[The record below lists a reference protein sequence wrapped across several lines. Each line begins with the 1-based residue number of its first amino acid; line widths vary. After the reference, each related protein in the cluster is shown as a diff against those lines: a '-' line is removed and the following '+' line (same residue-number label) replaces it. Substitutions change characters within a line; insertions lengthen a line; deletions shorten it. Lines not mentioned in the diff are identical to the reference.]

1 MWEIVALLLVCP
13 ILGGLPV
20 IDWIHFAFTGERLAK
35 RGTGNISVSAAFYHG
50 GRWVGILA
58 VLSEAAKG
66 IGVVLLA
73 RSLFPEEPAWEVG
86 ALVLL
91 VIGRY
96 WIGRGAGV
104 TNVVWGY
111 IVHDWRVA
119 FLIALIGGIGFT
131 VLRERHL
138 GRLGILVLI
147 PVITGLLHPHDP
159 ARLLAALALSL
170 LIGWIY
176 YRIPDDLDL
185 PTSSAQRESRQLF
198 RFFRGDRAILTL
210 DQDLQPTSVGGKAAT
225 LAQLRRWGYP
235 VPEGWVLP
243 PGDDP
248 APLIDLLDPAQD
260 YPLVVR
266 SSAIG
271 EDSES
276 ASAAGQYDSILNVT
290 TKAELQRAIAQ
301 CQASYN
307 QPSAVRYRSD
317 RQVPDQ
323 AMAVLIQVQIKGVFS
338 GVAFSRDPIDRQ
350 GDAVLVEA
358 LPGAASQIVSGRVT
372 PETYRVAVATTA
384 PVSAAASEKS
394 MDHHPSP
401 DWLLPDSLTLPVVG
415 EGNIPPRL
423 IQQVAY
429 LTRQIENR
437 YHGIPQ
443 DVEWS
448 FDGQTLWVLQARPI
462 TTLLPIWTRK
472 IAAEVI
478 PGFIRPL
485 TWSINQPLTCGVWGE
500 IFSLVLGDRA
510 RGLDFSQTAT
520 LHHSVAY
527 FNATLLGAIFNRMG
541 LPAESLEFLTRGAK
555 FSRPPLQST
564 LQAIPGLLRLLSR
577 EWLLREDFDQARQ
590 QAFDPYLKQLAQ
602 SPPNTLTAEAL
613 LGRVEQTLDI
623 LKQVTYYNIL
633 APLSVSFRQ
642 AIFRVKDED
651 MDYSRAPEVAALH
664 SLQALAA
671 NSRSLLPTLGNQQQS
686 RSMIFATLGENTD
699 GQAILSQL
707 DRFLAEYGYLSEV
720 ATDIAVP
727 TWSEDPRP
735 VRELFV
741 RFLHQRTRPR
751 QREAVDRSQQGWKV
765 RRVQHRLD
773 LRAEVAEKYN
783 RLLADLRWSLVA
795 LEQIWLSHQR
805 LQQPGD
811 VFFLEI
817 DEVRRLVASG
827 DDPLW
832 ERVPRLVEQRRS
844 QWAEDSRVAN
854 IPILVYGN
862 EPPKATQFSLPPL
875 AEGEGVQ
882 LRGIGASPGQAI
894 GQVVI
899 LDSLYSAV
907 EVDKDTILV
916 VPYTDSGWAA
926 RLAQAGGLI
935 AEVGGRLSHG
945 AIIARE
951 YGIPAVMDVQ
961 NARQLLKNGQRVQID
976 GQQGTVTILP
986 G

>member
-1 MWEIVALLLVCP
+1 M
-13 ILGGLPV
+13 
-20 IDWIHFAFTGERLAK
+20 IDWIHFAFTGQRLAK
-35 RGTGNISVSAAFYHG
+35 QGTGNVSVSAAFYHG
-50 GRWVGILA
+50 GRWVGVLA

-66 IGVVLLA
+66 IAAVLLA
-73 RSLFPEEPAWEVG
+73 RSLFPQQPAWEIG
-86 ALVLL
+86 ALILL

-96 WIGRGAGV
+96 WISRGAGV

-111 IVHDWRVA
+111 IVYDWRA
-119 FLIALIGGIGFT
+119 SFLIALIGGIGFT
-131 VLRERHL
+131 ILRERHL

-147 PVITGLLHPHDP
+147 PVVTGLLHPYDS

-170 LIGWIY
+170 LISWIY
-176 YRIPDDLDL
+176 YRMPDDLDL
-185 PTSSAQRESRQLF
+185 PTNSAQADSRRLF
-198 RFFRGDRAILTL
+198 QFFRGDRAVLTL
-210 DQDLQPTSVGGKAAT
+210 DQDLQASSVGQKAAN

-243 PGDDP
+243 PGDDA
-248 APLIDLLDPAQD
+248 APLINLLNPSEDE
-260 YPLVVR
+260 PLVVR

-271 EDSES
+271 EDSET

-290 TKAELQRAIAQ
+290 NKADLQRAIAQ

-307 QPSAVRYRSD
+307 QPSAVQYRRD
-317 RQVPDQ
+317 RRVPGE
-323 AMAVLIQVQIKGVFS
+323 AMAVLIQSQVKGAFS
-338 GVAFSRDPIDRQ
+338 GVAFSRDPISRQ

-358 LPGAASQIVSGRVT
+358 LPGPTTQIVSGRVT
-372 PETYRVAVATTA
+372 PETYRVL
-384 PVSAAASEKS
+384 VSANTGSPEVSSSKADETL
-394 MDHHPSP
+394 P
-401 DWLLPDSLTLPVVG
+401 DWALPEAVTLPITG
-415 EGNIPPRL
+415 EGNLPPRL

-429 LTRQIENR
+429 LTRQLENR

-500 IFSLVLGDRA
+500 IFSLVLGDRSQ
-510 RGLDFSQTAT
+510 GLDFSQTAT

-527 FNATLLGAIFNRMG
+527 FNATLLGTIFNRMG

-555 FSRPPLQST
+555 FNRPPLRST
-564 LQAIPGLLRLLSR
+564 LGAIPGLLRLLSR
-577 EWLLREDFDQARQ
+577 EWLLQEDFDQACQ
-590 QAFDPYLKQLAQ
+590 QIFTPYLNQLSQ
-602 SPPNTLTAEAL
+602 SPPDSLTAEAL
-613 LGRVEQTLDI
+613 LGRIEQTLAI
-623 LKQVTYYNIL
+623 LRQVTYYNIF
-633 APLSVSFRQ
+633 APLSASFRQ
-642 AIFRVKDED
+642 TIFRVKDD
-651 MDYSRAPEVAALH
+651 DLDYSRAPEVAALH
-664 SLQALAA
+664 ALQALAA
-671 NSRSLLPTLGNQQQS
+671 NSRSLLPDLGNQQQS

-699 GQAILSQL
+699 GQAILNQL
-707 DRFLAEYGYLSEV
+707 DQFLSEYGYLSEV

-727 TWSEDPRP
+727 TWAEDPRP

-741 RFLHQRTRPR
+741 QFLHRRTRPP

-765 RRVQHRLD
+765 RQVQRRLD
-773 LRAEVAEKYN
+773 LKAEVAEIYN
-783 RLLADLRWSLVA
+783 RLLADLRCSFVA
-795 LEQIWLSHQR
+795 LEQLWLRCQR

-811 VFFLEI
+811 IFFLEF
-817 DEVRRLVASG
+817 DEVQQLVAA
-827 DDPLW
+827 DDAPLW
-832 ERVPRLVEQRRS
+832 DIVPRLVERRRS
-844 QWAEDSRVAN
+844 QWSADCQVAV
-854 IPILVYGN
+854 IPNLTYGN
-862 EPPKATQFSLPPL
+862 EPPAVMKVNFFEEMP
-875 AEGEGVQ
+875 EGEGVQ

-899 LDSLYSAV
+899 LNNLYSPT
-907 EVDKDTILV
+907 ELDKDTILV
-916 VPYTDSGWAA
+916 VPYTDSGWAT

-961 NARQLLKNGQRVQID
+961 NARQVLKNGQRVQID
-976 GQQGTVTILP
+976 GQHGTVTILP
-986 G
+986 PD